1 MQNLLTLGTTTKLT
15 EAGSVC
21 SQIGALKE
29 YFLFADKR
37 LHKRSLSSS
46 ESHHKTLRDEPRVSD
61 SIFGVSEMVKASTH
75 QTWTTNTGTGAKYIE
90 AA

>member
-1 MQNLLTLGTTTKLT
+1 MLILGDDAARLT

-61 SIFGVSEMVKASTH
+61 YSIFGVSAGLKAPT
-75 QTWTTNTGTGAKYIE
+75 E
-90 AA
+90 

>member
-1 MQNLLTLGTTTKLT
+1 
-15 EAGSVC
+15 
-21 SQIGALKE
+21 IGALKE

-61 SIFGVSEMVKASTH
+61 SFVF
-75 QTWTTNTGTGAKYIE
+75 GAKALRLVKVEPATARRCGKPRRVISLRLSPG
-90 AA
+90 AGCIVSPLPPPF